1 MSQLPRHLR
10 YQFRGEMRLGLIEFR
25 YWAEG
30 RDGAVEFWVRESFES
45 FKAGFEGERD
55 WYGGF
60 ELHSLQP
67 TGDTPPDHAR
77 CPMLS
82 DRACWYDGSSSYATE
97 TWIPRWQRWG
107 GPQCDPR
114 EMWSY
119 LAVEYASRFEQQP
132 EEVTT

>member
-1 MSQLPRHLR
+1 MKLPRHLR
-10 YQFRGEMRLGLIEFR
+10 YQFKGEMRFGSAIEFR

-30 RDGAVEFWVRESFES
+30 RDGAVEFWVRESF
-45 FKAGFEGERD
+45 KAGFETEGERE
-55 WYGGF
+55 WYGGI

-67 TGDTPPDHAR
+67 TQDSPPDYAR

-82 DRACWYDGSSSYATE
+82 DRACWHDGSSSYARE
-97 TWIPRWQRWG
+97 TWIPRWERCG
-107 GPQCDPR
+107 GPKCDPR

-119 LAVEYASRFEQQP
+119 LAVEYASRFAQP